1 MAAGSWSA
9 FPPEVNAGQLMLG
22 DQGASIEAAAIAYDV
37 LAASLMAEAAQMAA
51 TTGSAAADGFIGAGG
66 TAMMATAVPYIAAL
80 ETLAVWV
87 EQSAASAAAI
97 LQAYV
102 TAKAAMVQVPVC
114 ETNRVSQAGLVATNI
129 IGQNTPGII
138 SLDMEYFDFFWPLN
152 ASNMG
157 GYEGIV
163 TAVITTLGI
172 PPPPSPMTANP
183 AGAALQAGAIGEAA
197 ATGGVNAAM
206 SQSLNAVSQSSGT
219 VGGTAQTAAAP
230 AQSMA
235 SMAPQMMSQLGQLPQ
250 MFGQIP
256 QMLGQFPQMLGQFPQ
271 MAMGMLGPLSQ
282 SMGAG
287 GMGGIDKAAANIEQT
302 TLAGTTDALARG
314 GGGGGGGL
322 GGIGSG
328 STGVLSSFTR
338 PTGSFNAPGPPKLPA
353 GWAPG
358 SATAPEVAS
367 SVQPAA
373 GAGGGGLYGAPAAG
387 AAGHMGRDERGK
399 EGSAEGRTVQ
409 LTVGP
414 RTGRED

>member
-1 MAAGSWSA
+1 
-9 FPPEVNAGQLMLG
+9 MLG
-22 DQGASIEAAAIAYDV
+22 DQGASIEAAAIAYDA
-37 LAASLMAEAAQMAA
+37 LAAALMAEAAQMAS
-51 TTGSAAADGFIGAGG
+51 TTGAAAADGFIGAGG
-66 TAMMATAVPYIAAL
+66 TAMMATAIPYIAAL
-80 ETLAVWV
+80 EALSAWV

-114 ETNRVSQAGLVATNI
+114 ETNRVSQAGFVATNI
-129 IGQNTPGII
+129 IGQNTPIII
-138 SLDMEYFDFFWPLN
+138 SLDMEYFDLFWPLN

-163 TAVITTLGI
+163 TTVLTTLGI
-172 PPPPSPMTANP
+172 PPPPAPMTANP
-183 AGAALQAGAIGEAA
+183 AGMAAQAGAIGEAA
-197 ATGGVNAAM
+197 ASGGLNAAM
-206 SQSLNAVSQSSGT
+206 SQSLNTVNQASGT
-219 VGGTAQTAAAP
+219 VGGSAQSAAAP

-271 MAMGMLGPLSQ
+271 MAMGMLGPLTNG
-282 SMGAG
+282 MNAG
-287 GMGGIDKAAANIEQT
+287 GVNGLEKAAGTLDPT
-302 TLAGTTDALARG
+302 TLTAITDAAARG
-314 GGGGGGGL
+314 GGGGGI

-328 STGVLSSFTR
+328 GTGVMSSFTR

-373 GAGGGGLYGAPAAG
+373 GSGTGGLYGAPAA
-387 AAGHMGRDERGK
+387 AHAVRDDRGK
-399 EGSAEGRTVQ
+399 EGSAEGRTMQ
-409 LTVGP
+409 LTVGS
-414 RTGRED
+414 RTGREG

>member
-9 FPPEVNAGQLMLG
+9 MPPEVNAGQLMLG

-37 LAASLMAEAAQMAA
+37 LAAALMAEAAQMAA
-51 TTGSAAADGFIGAGG
+51 TTGTAAANGFIGAGG
-66 TAMMATAVPYIAAL
+66 AAMTATAIPYIAAL
-80 ETLAVWV
+80 EALAAWV

-97 LQAYV
+97 LQAYL

-114 ETNRVSQAGLVATNI
+114 ETNRFSQQGLVYTNI
-129 IGQNTPGII
+129 IGQNTPAII
-138 SLDMEYFDFFWPLN
+138 ALDMEYFDLFWPLN

-163 TAVITTLGI
+163 TTVVMSLGI
-172 PPPPSPMTANP
+172 PPPPAPMTANP
-183 AGAALQAGAIGEAA
+183 AGMAAQAGAIGEAA

-219 VGGTAQTAAAP
+219 VGGSAQAAAAAP
-230 AQSMA
+230 QSMA

-282 SMGAG
+282 GMGAG
-287 GMGGIDKAAANIEQT
+287 GIGGIDKVAAVDQT
-302 TLAGTTDALARG
+302 TLAGATDAVARG

-322 GGIGSG
+322 GGIGG
-328 STGVLSSFTR
+328 GGTGVLSSFTR
-338 PTGSFNAPGPPKLPA
+338 PTGSFNAPGPPKLPT

-367 SVQPAA
+367 SVQPSA
-373 GAGGGGLYGAPAAG
+373 GSGTGGLYGAPAAAG

-399 EGSAEGRTVQ
+399 EGSAEGRTMQ

>member
-22 DQGASIEAAAIAYDV
+22 DQGASIEAAAIAHNV
-37 LAASLMAEAAQMAA
+37 LAAALMAEAAQMAA
-51 TTGSAAADGFIGAGG
+51 TTGATAANGFIGAGG
-66 TAMMATAVPYIAAL
+66 AAMTATAIPYIAAL
-80 ETLAVWV
+80 EALAVWV

-97 LQAYV
+97 LQAYL
-102 TAKAAMVQVPVC
+102 TAKAAMIQVPVC
-114 ETNRVSQAGLVATNI
+114 ETNRVSQAGFVATNI
-129 IGQNTPGII
+129 IGQNTPII
-138 SLDMEYFDFFWPLN
+138 IGLDMEYYDFFWPVN

-163 TAVITTLGI
+163 QTVIMTLGI
-172 PPPPSPMTANP
+172 PPPPAPLTTNP
-183 AGAALQAGAIGEAA
+183 AGFVAQAASVGAA
-197 ATGGVNAAM
+197 AAEGGANAAM
-206 SQSLNAVSQSSGT
+206 SQSLNVVNQASGT

-271 MAMGMLGPLSQ
+271 MAMGMLGPLTSG
-282 SMGAG
+282 MNGGGVNGLEKAAG
-287 GMGGIDKAAANIEQT
+287 GLDQR
-302 TLAGTTDALARG
+302 TLAATTDAAARG
-314 GGGGGGGL
+314 GGGGGA
-322 GGIGSG
+322 GGIGG
-328 STGVLSSFTR
+328 GAGVMSSFTR
-338 PTGSFNAPGPPKLPA
+338 PTGSFNAPGPPKLPT

-358 SATAPEVAS
+358 SAMAPEVPS
-367 SVQPAA
+367 SVQPTA
-373 GAGGGGLYGAPAAG
+373 GAGTGGLYGAPAA
-387 AAGHMGRDERGK
+387 AGHAARDDRGQG
-399 EGSAEGRTVQ
+399 GSAEGRTMQ

>member
-37 LAASLMAEAAQMAA
+37 LAAALMAEASQMAA
-51 TTGSAAADGFIGAGG
+51 TTGAAAADGFIGAGG

-80 ETLAVWV
+80 QTLAAWV
-87 EQSAASAAAI
+87 EQSAAGAAAI

-102 TAKAAMVQVPVC
+102 TAKAAMIQVPVC
-114 ETNRVSQAGLVATNI
+114 NTNRISQAGFVATNI
-129 IGQNTPGII
+129 IGQNTPAII
-138 SLDMEYFDFFWPLN
+138 ALDMEYFDFFWPLN

-172 PPPPSPMTANP
+172 PPPPAPMTANP
-183 AGAALQAGAIGEAA
+183 AGMAAQAGAIGEAA

-206 SQSLNAVSQSSGT
+206 SQSLNTVSQSSGT
-219 VGGTAQTAAAP
+219 VGGSAQAAASAP
-230 AQSMA
+230 QSMA
-235 SMAPQMMSQLGQLPQ
+235 SMAPQMMSQLGSLPQ

-282 SMGAG
+282 GMGAG
-287 GMGGIDKAAANIEQT
+287 GVAGIDKVAAVDQT
-302 TLAGTTDALARG
+302 TLAGATDAVARG

-322 GGIGSG
+322 GGVGG
-328 STGVLSSFTR
+328 GTVLSSFTR

-358 SATAPEVAS
+358 SASAPEVAS
-367 SVQPAA
+367 SVQPTA

-387 AAGHMGRDERGK
+387 GAAGHMGRDERGK
-399 EGSAEGRTVQ
+399 DGSAEGRTMQ